1 MSRNKSTTDF
11 VVTVAFFS
19 KKSLKGSSAGIADE
33 LDLDWFTRVSA
44 VDGWAL
50 IFEKEIKAPHLQKT
64 IEEMLGKTASVRLKL
79 TDAGY
84 DIYGIQLGIVPY
96 ISAQTN
102 PGVAISGEALQ
113 LLMEMAK
120 GIEVNIDIDI
130 YLCSD

>member
-1 MSRNKSTTDF
+1 MSRNKSTTEF
-11 VVTVAFFS
+11 VVTLAFFS
-19 KKSLKGSSAGIADE
+19 KKSLKGSAAGIADE
-33 LDLDWFTRVSA
+33 LDLDWFTSVNA
-44 VDGWAL
+44 VEGWAL
-50 IFEKEIKAPHLQKT
+50 IFEKEIKAPHLEKT
-64 IEEMLGKTASVRLKL
+64 IEEVLEKTASVRLKL

-84 DIYGIQLGIVPY
+84 NIHGIQLGIVPY

-102 PGVAISGEALQ
+102 PGASISGQALR